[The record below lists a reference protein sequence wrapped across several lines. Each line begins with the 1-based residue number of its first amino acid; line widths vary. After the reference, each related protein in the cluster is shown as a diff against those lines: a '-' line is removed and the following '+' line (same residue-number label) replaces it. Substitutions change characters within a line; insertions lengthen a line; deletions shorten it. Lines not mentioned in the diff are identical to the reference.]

1 MLDYKHISINPYAL
15 NRYSEGSDLGN
26 LFGVGDK
33 VGAFGAAAGDEKRKL
48 NIEKQ
53 ELRESLNQLVF
64 DEQSGKFILPDI
76 LEDRELLQ
84 KQKEQSVLAA
94 QSEIGKAQRVAE
106 EQLYKSG
113 AEFSGRTARF
123 LADAEEQFKRSSDI
137 ADATYESQFGEL
149 QDRSIAVL
157 DEIQEK
163 IIDVAQ
169 QARNTGQAGS
179 IYRSAY
185 KSDMY
190 DVGGM
195 EVKYSDLLDNL
206 YQFDYMTG
214 EGIEDEE
221 MI

>member
-94 QSEIGKAQRVAE
+94 QSEIGKAQRLAE

-113 AEFSGRTARF
+113 AEFSGRTARL
-123 LADAEEQFKRSSDI
+123 LADAGEQFQRSSDI
-137 ADATYESQFGEL
+137 ADATYESEFGKL

-169 QARNTGQAGS
+169 QASQTGRAGTKTR
-179 IYRSAY
+179 YEY

-190 DVGGM
+190 DIDGM
-195 EVKYSDLLDNL
+195 EIQYSDLLDNL
-206 YQFDYMTG
+206 YQYDYMTG
-214 EGIEDEE
+214 QGIEDEE

>member
-84 KQKEQSVLAA
+84 TQKEQSVLAA
-94 QSEIGKAQRVAE
+94 QSEIGKAQRLAE

-113 AEFSGRTARF
+113 AEFSGRTARL
-123 LADAEEQFKRSSDI
+123 LADAGEQFQRSSDI
-137 ADATYESQFGEL
+137 ADATYESEFGKL

-163 IIDVAQ
+163 IDEI
-169 QARNTGQAGS
+169 
-179 IYRSAY
+179 I
-185 KSDMY
+185 
-190 DVGGM
+190 M
-195 EVKYSDLLDNL
+195 EA
-206 YQFDYMTG
+206 F
-214 EGIEDEE
+214 
-221 MI
+221 